1 MKKIILNFYE
11 CEHHDDLNNYAS
23 DVVDSGGVVES
34 KALDYEDETGTLECS
49 VPLDFWPKFKTT
61 NAYEFL
67 EGI

>member
-11 CEHHDDLNNYAS
+11 CEHYEDLSNYAE
-23 DVVDSGGVVES
+23 DVKACGGVVDGHEVNH
-34 KALDYEDETGTLECS
+34 ADETGTLECT